1 MQSGETDTKKSG
13 KLSDDQIESLNEL
26 GFAWTVADE
35 RSWDSYF
42 EDLLEYKLKHGHCK
56 VPATYNA
63 NKPLAAWVD
72 RMRQLKVSRDA
83 NQNNEDNTTH
93 PNTSNQS
100 KMLTEERFKMLNY
113 FGFAWEGRKRRTST
127 AKGGAGGDEE
137 DEEEKDD
144 AEAENSDVEMYESA
158 KASVSGVPISPSK
171 QHHDDDSEK
180 DNKNNDAA
188 AGETSA
194 DVDAGGKK
202 QAETNVKEKVN
213 DGEGEGEGTQSAPA
227 LGNSK
232 SVSVSLPRIE
242 L

>member
-13 KLSDDQIESLNEL
+13 KLSDEQIERLNEL

-56 VPATYNA
+56 VPATYSA

-72 RMRQLKVSRDA
+72 RMRQLKVARDEA
-83 NQNNEDNTTH
+83 NQNDEDN
-93 PNTSNQS
+93 NNYQS
-100 KMLTEERFKMLNY
+100 KVLTEERFKMLNY
-113 FGFAWEGRKRRTST
+113 FGFAWEGRKKRTST
-127 AKGGAGGDEE
+127 AKGGAGAGAGAGGDEE
-137 DEEEKDD
+137 DEDEEKVD

-202 QAETNVKEKVN
+202 QAETNVKEKAN
-213 DGEGEGEGTQSAPA
+213 DDGKGEGEGTPSAPA
-227 LGNSK
+227 PG
-232 SVSVSLPRIE
+232 SVSTPRIE

>member
-171 QHHDDDSEK
+171 HNDSEE
-180 DNKNNDAA
+180 DNTSNAAA

-194 DVDAGGKK
+194 DAGGLSNKK